1 MLQKITF
8 ALCGILVFFMGFF
21 LSKWLYTD
29 SLTPVEQVE
38 ELIER
43 RLAATGQLPEKTE
56 DEIRAENGEKVFK
69 KTPKIGIYET
79 SYYTFENS
87 FLTHLKGSRNFVQF
101 TIGVSTQYD
110 TRIIENVERHELALR
125 SVILNVVSE
134 FTYDELSSINGR
146 ELLADSIMKE
156 LNRKLEKLE
165 RFGGIENVYFTAF
178 TIQ

>member
-8 ALCGILVFFMGFF
+8 AICGILIFFMGFF
-21 LSKWLYTD
+21 LSKWLYVD

-43 RLAATGQLPEKTE
+43 RLAATGQLPTKTE
-56 DEIRAENGEKVFK
+56 DEIRAEKGEKVFK
-69 KTPKIGIYET
+69 KTPKFDIYKT

-87 FLTHLKGSRNFVQF
+87 FLTHLKGSRNFVEF

-110 TRIIENVERHELALR
+110 ARIIENVERHKLALR
-125 SVILNVVSE
+125 SVILNAVSE
-134 FTYDELSSINGR
+134 FTYDGLSSINGR
-146 ELLADSIMKE
+146 EMLADSIMKE
-156 LNRKLEKLE
+156 LNKKLEKLE
-165 RFGGIENVYFTAF
+165 RFGGIEDVYFTAF